1 MSQQELA
8 DRINDQVGAVGVPG
22 IGVTANAISRWE
34 RGIVMPGPFYRRALA
49 QYFGITVPEL
59 GLALVREQNDRPPA
73 PVHPADRRPAA
84 ENDVDPDPRVARSQ
98 DHWRQTR
105 RALNAQRPALTQLA
119 ATVYEPHLRTLDAGL
134 LAHPDWLPAE
144 PVDLDSIELVYQ
156 PDAAPP
162 ELDGAG
168 PESAHVRPRA
178 SLVRRYQRYAQAIR
192 DLDHPRLFENRFSWR
207 LTTLDWLSGAGRMTF
222 APTTYFAAVDMYEAV
237 AHEMAYVHL
246 TENGSVG
253 PGRPVKRN
261 LPLRKLIGD
270 PFDLGRRTVLP
281 SIDTLTIRRDG
292 ADASFVLHQRDAR
305 SVAVAG
311 GMLQVIPSGVFQPSS
326 VLPGSLE
333 TDFSL
338 WRNMMR
344 EYSEELLGN
353 AEHDGDGAPVRYGD
367 EPFAWFDRARRDG
380 RIRVWCLG
388 VAVDALTLVGEILT
402 VAVFDADTFDEL
414 AKDIVD
420 VNDEGSIVNIRVPFT
435 AAGIA
440 DVLDGQG
447 MAPGGAGCIRLA
459 WTHRD
464 RLLS

>member
-1 MSQQELA
+1 VTRAARTRHTDPMTQPVAFVTGASRGIGKAIAVELA
-8 DRINDQVGAVGVPG
+8 EAGYDVAI
-22 IGVTANAISRWE
+22 TAR
-34 RGIVMPGPFYRRALA
+34 
-49 QYFGITVPEL
+49 TVKE
-59 GLALVREQNDRPPA
+59 
-73 PVHPADRRPAA
+73 
-84 ENDVDPDPRVARSQ
+84 
-98 DHWRQTR
+98 
-105 RALNAQRPALTQLA
+105 
-119 ATVYEPHLRTLDAGL
+119 
-134 LAHPDWLPAE
+134 
-144 PVDLDSIELVYQ
+144 
-156 PDAAPP
+156 
-162 ELDGAG
+162 
-168 PESAHVRPRA
+168 
-178 SLVRRYQRYAQAIR
+178 
-192 DLDHPRLFENRFSWR
+192 
-207 LTTLDWLSGAGRMTF
+207 
-222 APTTYFAAVDMYEAV
+222 
-237 AHEMAYVHL
+237 
-246 TENGSVG
+246 
-253 PGRPVKRN
+253 
-261 LPLRKLIGD
+261 GD
-270 PFDLGRRTVLP
+270 PSARTADP
-281 SIDTLTIRRDG
+281 S
-292 ADASFVLHQRDAR
+292 V
-305 SVAVAG
+305 
-311 GMLQVIPSGVFQPSS
+311 

-353 AEHDGDGAPVRYGD
+353 AEHDGDGAPVRYDD